1 MRILI
6 IENEPPAARNLVS
19 ILDKLIEN
27 KTLTILES
35 IAETLEWFAENR
47 NPDLIFLDIHLADG
61 YAFEIFNHTKIT
73 CPVIFTTAYDEYAL
87 QAFKVNSIDY
97 LLKPITAEAVKKA
110 LDKLEQLLIQV
121 PSLVR
126 LKELIP
132 QFQRREYRR
141 SFLVHHK
148 GDKLIPLK
156 VDDFAAF
163 YIENGIVRVITTLGQ
178 TYIIDQTLEELEV
191 MLNPADFFR
200 ANRQTII
207 SRDAVSDIDL
217 WFNGRLSVN
226 LKIKLPDKIFISK
239 AKAPEFKEWFTV

>member
-6 IENEPPAARNLVS
+6 VENESPAVRNLVS

-27 KTLTILES
+27 KSLTVLES
-35 IAETLEWFAENR
+35 IAETLEWFKENS
-47 NPDLIFLDIHLADG
+47 NPDLIFMDIHLADG
-61 YAFEIFNHTKIT
+61 YAFEIFNHTNIT

-110 LDKLEQLLIQV
+110 LDKLKQLSNQV
-121 PSLVR
+121 PFSVR
-126 LKELIP
+126 LKDLIP
-132 QFQRREYRR
+132 LLQGREFRR
-141 SFLVHHK
+141 SFLVRHK
-148 GDKLIPLK
+148 GDKLIPLR
-156 VDDFAAF
+156 VDDFASL
-163 YIENGIVRVITTLGQ
+163 YIENGIVRLITFSGQ
-178 TYIIDQTLEELEV
+178 TYVMDQTLEELEV

-217 WFNGRLSVN
+217 WFNGKLSVN
-226 LKIKLPDKIFISK
+226 LKIRFPGKILISK
-239 AKAPEFKEWFTV
+239 AKAPDFKEWFTI